1 MNRRFIAVAALVAL
15 AACTSGSGQGTTAVS
30 GTGTEPGGTSPGT
43 ADTVTEG
50 GELSCWTAAPAE
62 GEAAIG
68 FSDQTEA
75 LGMVSPLVGMYGHA
89 GVWGDFNGDERPDL
103 FMGTF
108 ADRDTEIYQ
117 ARGADGPAPDQLLL
131 SSDASFAA
139 DESLPDMFAR
149 TSGGTTA
156 DLDGDGDFDLVVS
169 RNWDDDQPSAPGTQV
184 LRNDG
189 GTLVPAGSGLPAQL
203 GGRSVAAMDYD
214 LDGLLDLFLTA
225 DEGGSVLLR
234 NEGDLAFTDVTAAA
248 GLPQDIVGLG
258 VAVGDVTGDRRQDI
272 FVAGANQLF
281 VADGETFSQTDSSVF
296 AWPPIGEEDLVTG
309 ASIAD
314 VNRDGLL
321 DIAVGHHFNSTVDG
335 GATVPVRLFLNRGEA
350 QFEEVTEAAGLVGL
364 PTKGPHVELNDMDND
379 GWPDLVVTASA
390 ADGTRPAV
398 FRHTGLEGDI
408 PTFSVPE
415 GLGSPQYW
423 VAGPTADIDR
433 DGRLDVFLVEF
444 DPALPSLMLRNE
456 SGSGHWLEVSVGHE
470 FGSGI
475 GWRVEV
481 YEAGAAGDVSALVG
495 AREITTTQGYSSGVA
510 PVAHFG
516 LGDTDRVDVRLVA
529 PGESDPVVI
538 EDVVVDQRLRYPAGC
553 G

>member
-15 AACTSGSGQGTTAVS
+15 AACTSGSGQGAIATS
-30 GTGTEPGGTSPGT
+30 GTGTEPEETSQGT
-43 ADTVTEG
+43 AGTVTEG
-50 GELSCWTAAPAE
+50 GELSCWTAAPAD

-156 DLDGDGDFDLVVS
+156 DLDRDGDFDLVVS

-189 GTLVPAGSGLPAQL
+189 GTLVPAGSGLPTQL

-234 NEGDLAFTDVTAAA
+234 NEGDLVFTDVTAAA

-281 VADGETFSQTDSSVF
+281 VADGESFSQTDSSVF

-309 ASIAD
+309 ASMAD

-379 GWPDLVVTASA
+379 GWPDLIVTASA

>member
-1 MNRRFIAVAALVAL
+1 VNRRFAALAALVAL
-15 AACTSGSGQGTTAVS
+15 VACTSDGGQGTAGTS
-30 GTGTEPGGTSPGT
+30 GTEAEPGGTSSATVGT
-43 ADTVTEG
+43 VAESGD
-50 GELSCWTAAPAE
+50 LSCWTAAPGD
-62 GEAAIG
+62 GEAVIG
-68 FSDQTEA
+68 FSDQTET

-117 ARGADGPAPDQLLL
+117 VRGADGPAPDRLLL
-131 SSDASFAA
+131 SSDAIFTA
-139 DESLPDMFAR
+139 DQSLPEMFAR

-156 DLDGDGDFDLVVS
+156 DLDGDGDLDLVVS
-169 RNWDDDQPSAPGTQV
+169 RNFDDDLPSAPGTQV

-203 GGRSVAAMDYD
+203 GGRSVAALDYD

-234 NEGDLAFTDVTAAA
+234 NEGDLVFADVTSAA
-248 GLPQDIVGLG
+248 GLPQDLVGLG
-258 VAVGDVTGDRRQDI
+258 VAVGDVNGDRRQDI

-281 VADGETFSQTDSSVF
+281 VANGGSFTQVDSSVF

-321 DIAVGHHFNSTVDG
+321 DIAVGHHFNSTVDD
-335 GATVPVRLFLNRGEA
+335 GAMVPVRLFLNRGDA

-379 GWPDLVVTASA
+379 GWPDLVTTASA

-398 FRHTGLEGDI
+398 FRHAGLDGDI
-408 PTFSVPE
+408 PKFSTPE
-415 GLGSPQYW
+415 GLGSSQYW

-456 SGSGHWLEVSVGHE
+456 SASGHWLEVSVGHE

-475 GWRVEV
+475 GWRVEI
-481 YEAGAAGDVSALVG
+481 YEPGAAGDVSALLG

-510 PVAHFG
+510 AVAHFG
-516 LGDTDRVDVRLVA
+516 LGDHEQVDVRLTPPGDGEMMILEGVA
-529 PGESDPVVI
+529 G
-538 EDVVVDQRLRYPAGC
+538 DQHLRYPGGC
-553 G
+553 A

>member
-1 MNRRFIAVAALVAL
+1 MAVAALIAL
-15 AACTSGSGQGTTAVS
+15 AACTSGSGQGTP
-30 GTGTEPGGTSPGT
+30 GTSATDTEPDGT
-43 ADTVTEG
+43 ASDTAATVAEG
-50 GELSCWTAAPAE
+50 GELSCWTAAPWE
-62 GEAAIG
+62 GEPTIG

-75 LGMVSPLVGMYGHA
+75 LGMVTPLIGMYGHA

-117 ARGADGPAPDQLLL
+117 ARGAAGPAPDQLLL
-131 SSDASFAA
+131 SSDATFTADDSFP
-139 DESLPDMFAR
+139 EMFAR
-149 TSGGTTA
+149 TSGGTSA
-156 DLDGDGDFDLVVS
+156 DLDGDGDLDLVVS

-189 GTLVPAGSGLPAQL
+189 GTLVLAGSGLPTQL
-203 GGRSVAAMDYD
+203 GGRSVAALDYD

-234 NEGDLAFTDVTAAA
+234 NEGDLTFTDVTAAA

-281 VADGETFSQTDSSVF
+281 VADGETFRQVDSTVF

-321 DIAVGHHFNSTVDG
+321 DIAVGHHFNSTVDD
-335 GATVPVRLFLNRGEA
+335 GALVPARLFLNRGET

-398 FRHTGLEGDI
+398 FRHTGLDGDI
-408 PTFSVPE
+408 PTFSAPE
-415 GLGSPQYW
+415 GLGSSQYW

-444 DPALPSLMLRNE
+444 DPSIPSLMLRNE
-456 SGSGHWLEVSVGHE
+456 TASGHWLEVSVGHE
-470 FGSGI
+470 HGFGL

-481 YEAGAAGDVSALVG
+481 YETGAAGEVSALLG

-510 PVAHFG
+510 PVTHFG
-516 LGDTDRVDVRLVA
+516 LGETERVDVRLVA
-529 PGESDPVVI
+529 PGESDPVVLT
-538 EDVVVDQRLRYPAGC
+538 DLVADQHVRYPAGC
-553 G
+553 A

>member
-1 MNRRFIAVAALVAL
+1 M
-15 AACTSGSGQGTTAVS
+15 
-30 GTGTEPGGTSPGT
+30 GTEPAETSQGTVG
-43 ADTVTEG
+43 TVTEG
-50 GELSCWTAAPAE
+50 GELSCWTAAPAD

-131 SSDASFAA
+131 SSDASFAV

-156 DLDGDGDFDLVVS
+156 DLDRDGDLDLVVS

-189 GTLVPAGSGLPAQL
+189 GTLVPAGSGLPTQL

-234 NEGDLAFTDVTAAA
+234 NEGDLVFSDVTAAA

-281 VADGETFSQTDSSVF
+281 VADGESFSQTDSSVF
-296 AWPPIGEEDLVTG
+296 AWTPIGEEDLVTG
-309 ASIAD
+309 ASMAD

-379 GWPDLVVTASA
+379 GWPDLIVTASA

-481 YEAGAAGDVSALVG
+481 YEAGAAGDMSALVG

>member
-1 MNRRFIAVAALVAL
+1 MIRRFVTVAALVTL
-15 AACTSGSGQGTTAVS
+15 TACTSDGGPGSTAI
-30 GTGTEPGGTSPGT
+30 GATETEPGGTSSGT
-43 ADTVTEG
+43 TGAVTAAG
-50 GELSCWTAAPAE
+50 DLSCWTAAPGG
-62 GEAAIG
+62 GEATIG

-75 LGMVSPLVGMYGHA
+75 LGMVTPLIGMYGHA
-89 GVWGDFNGDERPDL
+89 GVWGDFNDDERPDL

-131 SSDASFAA
+131 SSDASFSA

-156 DLDGDGDFDLVVS
+156 DLDGDGDLDLIVS
-169 RNWDDDQPSAPGTQV
+169 RNWDDDLPSAPGTQV
-184 LRNDG
+184 LRNDDG
-189 GTLVPAGSGLPAQL
+189 SLVPAGTGLPAQL
-203 GGRSVAAMDYD
+203 GGRSVAVLDYD
-214 LDGLLDLFLTA
+214 LDDRLDLFLTA
-225 DEGGSVLLR
+225 DEGGSVLLH
-234 NEGDLAFTDVTAAA
+234 NEGDLVFTDVTAAS
-248 GLPQDIVGLG
+248 GFPQDLVGLG

-272 FVAGANQLF
+272 FVAGSNQLF
-281 VADGETFSQTDSSVF
+281 VADGESFRPTDSSVF

-314 VNRDGLL
+314 VNRDGML
-321 DIAVGHHFNSTVDG
+321 DIAVGHHFNSTVDD
-335 GATVPVRLFLNRGEA
+335 GASVPVRLFLNRGEA

-379 GWPDLVVTASA
+379 GWPDLIATASA
-390 ADGTRPAV
+390 GDGTRPAV
-398 FRHTGLEGDI
+398 FRHTGLNGDI
-408 PTFSVPE
+408 PTFSTPE

-444 DPALPSLMLRNE
+444 DPSLPSLMLRNE
-456 SGSGHWLEVSVGHE
+456 TASGHWLEVSVGHE
-470 FGSGI
+470 SGHGI

-481 YEAGAAGDVSALVG
+481 YEAGAAGDPSALLG

-516 LGDTDRVDVRLVA
+516 LGESERVDVRLVA
-529 PGESDPVVI
+529 PGDSDPVVLA
-538 EDVVVDQRLRYPAGC
+538 DVGADQRLRYPTGC

>member
-1 MNRRFIAVAALVAL
+1 MAVAVLVAV
-15 AACTSGSGQGTTAVS
+15 AACTSGNGSGTTATS
-30 GTGTEPGGTSPGT
+30 GTDTEPGVTSSGT
-43 ADTVTEG
+43 AGTVAEAG
-50 GELSCWTAAPAE
+50 DLACWTAAPGE
-62 GEAAIG
+62 GEAAIA

-89 GVWGDFNGDERPDL
+89 GVWGDFNDDERPDL

-189 GTLVPAGSGLPAQL
+189 GTLVSAGSGLPDQL
-203 GGRSVAAMDYD
+203 GGRSVAALDYD

-234 NEGDLAFTDVTAAA
+234 NEGDLVFTDVTAAA

-281 VADGETFSQTDSSVF
+281 VADGETFRQVDSAVF

-309 ASIAD
+309 ASMAD

-321 DIAVGHHFNSTVDG
+321 DIAVGHHFNSTIDDG
-335 GATVPVRLFLNRGEA
+335 ALVPVRLFLNRGEA

-379 GWPDLVVTASA
+379 GWPDLVVTASSA
-390 ADGTRPAV
+390 EGTRPAV

-408 PTFSVPE
+408 PAFSAPE

-456 SGSGHWLEVSVGHE
+456 SASGHWLEVSVGHE
-470 FGSGI
+470 FGSGL

-481 YEAGAAGDVSALVG
+481 YEVGAAGDVSALLG

-516 LGDTDRVDVRLVA
+516 LGDTDRVDVRLLA
-529 PGESDPVVI
+529 PGESEPVVLG
-538 EDVVVDQRLRYPAGC
+538 DVGADQHLRYPAGC